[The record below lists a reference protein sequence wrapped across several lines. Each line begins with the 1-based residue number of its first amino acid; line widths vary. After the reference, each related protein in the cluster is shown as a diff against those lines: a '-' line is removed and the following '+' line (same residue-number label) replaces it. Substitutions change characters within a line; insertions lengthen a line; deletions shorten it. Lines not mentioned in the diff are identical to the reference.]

1 MQDQRVLCDQ
11 FLTLE
16 INSFEVATM
25 FENWGNTLRS
35 Q

>member
-1 MQDQRVLCDQ
+1 MQDQQVLRDQ

-16 INSFEVATM
+16 INSFEVTIM
-25 FENWGNTLRS
+25 FENWGNALRS